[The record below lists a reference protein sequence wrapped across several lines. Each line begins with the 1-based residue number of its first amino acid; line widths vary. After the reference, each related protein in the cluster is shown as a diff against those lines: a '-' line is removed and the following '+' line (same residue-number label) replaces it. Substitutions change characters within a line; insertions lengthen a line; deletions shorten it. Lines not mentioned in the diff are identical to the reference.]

1 MGGLGAAMDGS
12 FGQAAAYRV
21 GVIEPHKLRAPQVAA
36 AVAPLL
42 DRALHF
48 CRGQYTLTQVA
59 QLIDEGAFVLW
70 GVVGPE
76 GLSGVFVTEIDRAHA
91 SGPVLTV
98 VLMGGEQSN
107 LWLHL
112 EPVVADYARA
122 RGCVKMQLIGRRGWS
137 RVLKHWRQVAVVM
150 ETDLEWQQ
158 KNHANTTEH

>member
-1 MGGLGAAMDGS
+1 VTTTRTGFAYSQARLQARLGQSSDNA
-12 FGQAAAYRV
+12 
-21 GVIEPHKLRAPQVAA
+21 
-36 AVAPLL
+36 
-42 DRALHF
+42 
-48 CRGQYTLTQVA
+48 
-59 QLIDEGAFVLW
+59 
-70 GVVGPE
+70 
-76 GLSGVFVTEIDRAHA
+76 EIDRAHA

-150 ETDLEWQQ
+150 ENDLEWQQ